1 MKDKVLALVSER
13 VDKENEVVE
22 LRKKT
27 EKLSNQIAYRKQKVR
42 K

>member
-27 EKLSNQIAYRKQKVR
+27 EKLSNQIVYRKRKVR